1 MENNNNNNPLSAE
14 NANEQNASVGYWSTP
29 EQVAEAVAKTE
40 EVVEAPVA
48 EPVVEAPVVE
58 TPAEVVEAPAAVV
71 EAPAAEEP
79 VQSLGFTKTGAIGS
93 MAADGPKK
101 ATKPEVELADKV
113 AIHSTKSVRWE
124 EVGSISKGY
133 NIVTKAQ
140 AEKWLTRNHVR
151 IATPEEVQKAFG

>member
-1 MENNNNNNPLSAE
+1 MENNNYNDQFSAE
-14 NANEQNASVGYWSTP
+14 NAEEQAHV
-29 EQVAEAVAKTE
+29 EAPM
-40 EVVEAPVA
+40 VEAPVDHVE
-48 EPVVEAPVVE
+48 EPVVEPVLEAPVVE
-58 TPAEVVEAPAAVV
+58 ASVV

-79 VQSLGFTKTGAIGS
+79 VQALGFTETGAIGS

-101 ATKPEVELADKV
+101 DPKPASLDLSEKV

-140 AEKWLTRNHVR
+140 ADKWLSRSHVR
-151 IATPEEVQKAFG
+151 IATPEEVKKAFG

>member
-1 MENNNNNNPLSAE
+1 MENNSPFSEYKAKQQE
-14 NANEQNASVGYWSTP
+14 HVETP
-29 EQVAEAVAKTE
+29 
-40 EVVEAPVA
+40 VVETPAEPVA
-48 EPVVEAPVVE
+48 EPVVEAAVE
-58 TPAEVVEAPAAVV
+58 AVVEAPVAESVV

-93 MAADGPKK
+93 MAADGPAKTIK
-101 ATKPEVELADKV
+101 SEVDLSEKV

-140 AEKWLTRNHVR
+140 ADRWLSRSHVR
-151 IATPEEVQKAFG
+151 IATPEEVKKAFG

>member
-1 MENNNNNNPLSAE
+1 MENNNYNKPFSAE
-14 NANEQNASVGYWSTP
+14 NAE
-29 EQVAEAVAKTE
+29 EQVHVETP
-40 EVVEAPVA
+40 VVEAPVEHVAEPVA

-58 TPAEVVEAPAAVV
+58 APVV

-101 ATKPEVELADKV
+101 ESKPESLDLADKV
-113 AIHSTKSVRWE
+113 ALHSTKSVRWE
-124 EVGSISKGY
+124 EVGTLYKGY

-140 AEKWLTRNHVR
+140 AEKWLSRAHVR
-151 IATPEEVQKAFG
+151 IASPEEVQKAFG